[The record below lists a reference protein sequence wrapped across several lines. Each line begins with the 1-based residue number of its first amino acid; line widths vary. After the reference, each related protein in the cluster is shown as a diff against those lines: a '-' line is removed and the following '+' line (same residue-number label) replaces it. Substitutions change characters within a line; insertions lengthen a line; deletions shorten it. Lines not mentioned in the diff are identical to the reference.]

1 MISEGIYIFLHSIS
15 SMQPTN
21 QYNTMGRWVDGT
33 FVSLTD
39 ASDVPSIIYFHYFL
53 QNSLQNSLQNPFN
66 LFFFYLFI
74 T

>member
-53 QNSLQNSLQNPFN
+53 QNSLKNPFN
-66 LFFFYLFI
+66 LFFYLFI